1 MKMITVPDR
10 KRRHSLQWEWMSQSS
25 HTLEETGS
33 EWRAFTFNFEAP
45 KLCYSTWRG
54 DHSAYQLGTIPRM
67 GGWNAAIKSSK
78 LVTLILHTASRFRAT
93 FGIHGGCITTANKE
107 WNQPEYVHLEQ
118 FENQVKDELI
128 LRLEETS
135 KPRALE
141 YINTFLHLI
150 GHNLST
156 AVNLSHF
163 GFFPTFSYKY
173 CCPTIQFPFLRP
185 LVKKHL
191 RSFASDLIK
200 STQRQLHTCFNQWVQ
215 FQELWLFFQV
225 MVSPSMRPFV
235 YQKIM
240 CIFLS
245 NCLYLSLSQQLS
257 PDSVVHLEG

>member
-1 MKMITVPDR
+1 M
-10 KRRHSLQWEWMSQSS
+10 
-25 HTLEETGS
+25 
-33 EWRAFTFNFEAP
+33 
-45 KLCYSTWRG
+45 
-54 DHSAYQLGTIPRM
+54 
-67 GGWNAAIKSSK
+67 
-78 LVTLILHTASRFRAT
+78 TLILHTASRFRAT

-156 AVNLSHF
+156 ALEYINTFLHLIGHNLSTAVNLSHF
-163 GFFPTFSYKY
+163 GFSPTFSYKY

-215 FQELWLFFQV
+215 FQKL
-225 MVSPSMRPFV
+225 
-235 YQKIM
+235 
-240 CIFLS
+240 
-245 NCLYLSLSQQLS
+245 
-257 PDSVVHLEG
+257 